1 MDDLKKIA
9 PKLSSVKKGNPYRV
23 PDNYFEDF
31 YARLEPKLHSGGTD
45 KKKRQTT
52 LIRLLKP
59 ALGLAAS
66 ITLIFLIV
74 YWPLSRFDMPSV
86 VQNNF
91 GPVTNEKNEQYS
103 ILIDE
108 LDESSLFALLGNNLE
123 DGNYSD
129 DELIGY
135 LSTSFD
141 EYELFLESDKKMK
154 NEK

>member
-23 PDNYFEDF
+23 PGNYFEDF
-31 YARLEPKLHSGGTD
+31 YARLEPKLHTEGAD

-52 LIRLLKP
+52 FIRLLKP
-59 ALGLAAS
+59 VLGLAAS

-74 YWPLSRFDMPSV
+74 YWPLSRFDTSPV
-86 VQNNF
+86 AQNNF
-91 GPVTNEKNEQYS
+91 YPGQNEKNEQYS
-103 ILIDE
+103 ILVDE
-108 LDESSLFALLGNNLE
+108 LDENSLFALLENNLE

>member
-31 YARLEPKLHSGGTD
+31 YARLEPKLHSEGTD
-45 KKKRQTT
+45 KKERQTT

-74 YWPLSRFDMPSV
+74 YWPLSRFDTPSV
-86 VQNNF
+86 VQDNF
-91 GPVTNEKNEQYS
+91 GPVTNEQNEQYS

-108 LDESSLFALLGNNLE
+108 LDENSLFALLEDNLE

-141 EYELFLESDKKMK
+141 EYELFLESDKKTK